1 MPLSTIELFGLTGSV
16 VVVLAIAVVVS
27 MVDARIVRAH
37 EEEKASKK
45 ATGDSSVA
53 ARRTAV
59 KKTKN
64 GKRP

>member
-45 ATGDSSVA
+45 ATGDSSVD